1 MEDKKAEQNT
11 PQSTNN
17 SQKLYPDTAVILI
30 GGERMK
36 PEDREEYTNQF
47 ADNLVIDS
55 TKELDYNA
63 ITEFG
68 KKLSKE
74 GIKNLQVVLN
84 VHGAK
89 VKSKAEKSKGQV
101 FSAIQYDPVN
111 FYNLL
116 RCLSEQYN
124 NNVQVISLCCG
135 GGYTFVLDKD
145 TQERFGQ
152 TKLNELKSMPSIQ
165 SGSSCYSAYEDLGD
179 GKILVHATSLIPT
192 TKAKVMITTTRMCP
206 QVKAY
211 FENKMKIASQTPA
224 FKSASFCQAALHNE
238 VVCFEG
244 KYGYYSRIPT
254 KYIGN
259 QPAYDWAGRILYD
272 WGRRSNNPVYYEYQ
286 NGAWH
291 RFDQQFQ
298 FMNTGIKHSYDG
310 KQYNRVPEVAQRHNY
325 RNPYAYNPSQE
336 NSSKGQQRNRSSIR
350 VAPEPDAHKKPRNV
364 SLKHKTQK
372 GLSIDS

>member
-17 SQKLYPDTAVILI
+17 SQKLYSDTAVILI

-55 TKELDYNA
+55 TKKPDYAAIEKFGRELSN
-63 ITEFG
+63 
-68 KKLSKE
+68 K

-111 FYNLL
+111 FHYLL
-116 RCLSEQYN
+116 KCLSEQYN

-135 GGYTFVLDKD
+135 GGYAFVLDKD
-145 TQERFGQ
+145 AQGRFGQ

-179 GKILVHATSLIPT
+179 GKILVHATSLIPNINQ
-192 TKAKVMITTTRMCP
+192 KIIVTTRMPACC
-206 QVKAY
+206 KRY
-211 FENKMKIASQTPA
+211 YEELMKESQKPA

-238 VVCFEG
+238 VVCFKG
-244 KYGYYSRIPT
+244 KDGYCNRIPT

-259 QPAYDWAGRILYD
+259 QPAYDWAGRVLYD
-272 WGRRSNNPVYYEYQ
+272 WGRRNNNPVYYEYQ
-286 NGAWH
+286 NGVWH
-291 RFDQQFQ
+291 HFNQQCH

-310 KQYNRVPEVAQRHNY
+310 KQYNIVPEVAQRHNY

-350 VAPEPDAHKKPRNV
+350 VAPEPDTHKKPRNN
-364 SLKHKTQK
+364 SLKDKPNK
-372 GLSIDS
+372 DISRVPG